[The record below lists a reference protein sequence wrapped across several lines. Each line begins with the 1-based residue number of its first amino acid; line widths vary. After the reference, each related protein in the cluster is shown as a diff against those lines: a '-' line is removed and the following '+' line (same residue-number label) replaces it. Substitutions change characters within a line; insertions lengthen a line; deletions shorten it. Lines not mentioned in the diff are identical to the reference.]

1 MSLHYILDLLFTSK
15 LILLFSMGGILLFKS
30 ESKDIYNVIRGLH
43 LKYLLFFLTFY
54 SPENLEKKK
63 KSSISFHKNIR
74 QHNCFQH

>member
-1 MSLHYILDLLFTSK
+1 
-15 LILLFSMGGILLFKS
+15 MGGILLFKS

-63 KSSISFHKNIR
+63 IKHQFSQKY
-74 QHNCFQH
+74 